1 MGQLH
6 ELLAVEGDLKRAAD
20 LEVKRIG
27 ALFIQG
33 IGRFQ
38 GLIKTHKPFE
48 EGGESFPD
56 EIVPRATSV
65 DEELKELKAVFGKW
79 IDGEVQREATNQTAV
94 ADLVVDGV
102 TLFTSVPATALLN
115 LESKLK
121 ILLNLLQVTP
131 TLDPAKVWAFDEN
144 KGAFLAAPEI
154 RYRTQKQLRSKEVAP
169 ATDRHAAQVETWH
182 EDIRVGE
189 WKTVIESGMLT
200 TVEKKAILD
209 RLTLLLDA
217 TKKAR
222 QRANKAEIVP
232 IKLADRLFLYIYKGG
247 TESLG

>member
-20 LEVKRIG
+20 QEIKRIA
-27 ALFIQG
+27 ALFVQG
-33 IGRFQ
+33 ISRFQ
-38 GLIKTHKPFE
+38 GLIKTYKPFE

-65 DEELKELKAVFGKW
+65 EEELEELRAVFGNW
-79 IDGEVQREATNQTAV
+79 IDGEVQREATNQEAI
-94 ADLVVDGV
+94 ADLVVDGE
-102 TLFTSVPATALLN
+102 TLFTDVPATALLN
-115 LESKLK
+115 LESKIT
-121 ILLNLLQVTP
+121 ILLNLLKATP

-154 RYRTQKQLRSKEVAP
+154 RFRTQKQLRSKEVAK

-189 WKTVIESGMLT
+189 WKTIIESGMLT
-200 TVEKKAILD
+200 TVEKKALLD
-209 RLTLLLDA
+209 RLSLLLDA
-217 TKKAR
+217 TRKAR
-222 QRANKAEIVP
+222 QRANKAEILP
-232 IKLADRLFLYIYKGG
+232 LKMADKLFDYIYLNKG
-247 TESLG
+247 